1 MASTNRLLRGECL
14 RCGDTLILDHKGGFN
29 EYHCCSSCTDYINRS
44 VYEAMK
50 KKKQRNPK
58 FFSPLKKNTVCV
70 TDISQEPE

>member
-14 RCGDTLILDHKGGFN
+14 RCGEVLIVDYMGKFN
-29 EYHCCSSCTDYINRS
+29 KYHCCSSCTEFINKS

-58 FFSPLKKNTVCV
+58 FFSPLKKNTAYI
-70 TDISQEPE
+70 TNISLEPE